1 MNGTQAREGR
11 MRQVDEARVN
21 AFCELVA
28 KDQLPKRE
36 HQVGLKEA
44 GITPE
49 LVKDMF
55 HSQLLSRLL
64 DLKAR
69 QMQQQGQGFYTI
81 GSAGHEGNVVLG
93 QLLGLQDILFL
104 HYRSG
109 ALFMQ
114 RSKLLPDSTPLY
126 DMLLAFAASAEDPI
140 AGGRHKVF
148 GSLPLNIPP
157 QTSTIASHLPKAVGT
172 AYSIP
177 LHKQLNSQGVLAG
190 DALVMCS
197 FGDASLNHSTAQG
210 ALNTAAWIHYRHL
223 PLPLLFVCED
233 NGLGISVKTPNDW
246 VAMSCKQ
253 RPGIK
258 YFYADSLDML
268 AAYQV
273 SIKAVN
279 YVRRYRRPALLHLKA
294 IRLYGH
300 AGSDAQ
306 TSYLSPQEIQRQEQ
320 QDPLLYSARI
330 VRDLNILSAQEII
343 AGCQQYWDQISR
355 VAQEVVKRPKLTSR
369 QQVMSTIT
377 ACSQLRSTPD
387 LPSEAE
393 RKSLFGNEWRQLSQ
407 PQPLNKLLNYALADL
422 LLQYPQIVICGE
434 DVGKKGGVY
443 GVTSRLQQ
451 KFGPARVMDALLDE
465 QSILGLAIGL
475 AHNGFLPIAE
485 IQFLAYLHNAED
497 QLRGEASTL
506 AFFSQGQFTNPMV
519 IRIAGLAYQRGFGG
533 HFHND
538 NSLAVL
544 RDIPGLVIACP
555 ANGADAVA
563 MLRRAVAYA
572 WQQQRVVVFI
582 EPIALYTTK
591 DLHQAGDNL
600 WAFPYPEPATNKVIE
615 IGEFG
620 VYGNKAPIAIIS
632 YGNGVRLAQ
641 QAARIL
647 EQQDGLPIK
656 LIDLRW
662 LAPIRAEALV
672 KEIQDCSHILI
683 VDECRQTGSISE
695 QLVTLFVEQLQ
706 PLPVV
711 ERLTAA
717 DSFIP
722 LGPAANLVL
731 PQCDEIVQRVRH
743 MWHNYSGVNHNYSG
757 VNHNYPGGNHDMPS
771 TNSELT
777 AGGIA

>member
-1 MNGTQAREGR
+1 

-28 KDQLPKRE
+28 KGELPERE
-36 HQVGLKEA
+36 HTIGIKDTGLSPQA
-44 GITPE
+44 
-49 LVKDMF
+49 VRDMF

-93 QLLGLQDILFL
+93 QLLGLQDMLFL

-114 RSKLLPDSTPLY
+114 RSKLLPGSTPLY

-190 DALVMCS
+190 DAVVMCS

-223 PLPLLFVCED
+223 PLPLLLVCED
-233 NGLGISVKTPNDW
+233 NGLGISVKTPTDW

-258 YFYADSLDML
+258 YFYADGLDML
-268 AAYQV
+268 AVYQASV
-273 SIKAVN
+273 KAID
-279 YVRRYRRPALLHLKA
+279 YVRRYRRPALLHLRMV
-294 IRLYGH
+294 RLYGH

-306 TSYLSPQEIQRQEQ
+306 TSYLSSQEIQRQEQ
-320 QDPLLYSARI
+320 QDPLLYSARLLL
-330 VRDLNILSAQEII
+330 DLNIMSAQDII
-343 AGCQQYWDQISR
+343 AGCQQQWEQVSR
-355 VAQEVVKRPKLTSR
+355 VAGEVVKRPKLTTR

-377 ACSQLRSTPD
+377 ACVQQKPLPD
-387 LPSEAE
+387 LPSTAA
-393 RKSLFGNEWRQLSQ
+393 RKLLFGNEWRQLSQ
-407 PQPLNKLLNYALADL
+407 PQPLNKLLNFALADL

-443 GVTSRLQQ
+443 GVTSRLQH

-465 QSILGLAIGL
+465 QSILGLATGL
-475 AHNGFLPIAE
+475 AHNGFLPVAE

-497 QLRGEASTL
+497 QLRGEAATL

-563 MLRRAVAYA
+563 MLRSAVAYA

-591 DLHQAGDNL
+591 DLHQVGDNL
-600 WAFPYPEPATNKVIE
+600 WAQVYPEIGQTIEVGE
-615 IGEFG
+615 IG
-620 VYGNKAPIAIIS
+620 VDGNEAPIAIIT
-632 YGNGVRLAQ
+632 YGNGVRLSQ
-641 QAARIL
+641 QAIRIL

-662 LAPIRAEALV
+662 LAPIHVEALV
-672 KEIQDCSHILI
+672 KEIQHCSHILI
-683 VDECRQTGSISE
+683 VDECRQTGSVSE
-695 QLVTLFVEQLQ
+695 QLVTLLVEHLK

-711 ERLTAA
+711 ERITAA

-722 LGPAANLVL
+722 LGAAANLVL
-731 PQCDEIVQRVRH
+731 PQCDEIVQRVRQ
-743 MWHNYSGVNHNYSG
+743 MWHTYSGTNENA
-757 VNHNYPGGNHDMPS
+757 PS
-771 TNSELT
+771 THSELT
-777 AGGIA
+777 AGGVA

>member
-1 MNGTQAREGR
+1 

-21 AFCELVA
+21 AFCELVL
-28 KDQLPKRE
+28 KEELPKRE
-36 HQVGLKEA
+36 HTVDLKTVGL
-44 GITPE
+44 TPE
-49 LVKDMF
+49 VVKDMF

-93 QLLGLQDILFL
+93 QLLGLQDMLFL

-114 RSKLLPDSTPLY
+114 RSKLLPGSTPLY
-126 DMLLAFAASAEDPI
+126 DMLLAFAAAAEDPI

-177 LHKQLNSQGVLAG
+177 LHKQLNSQGVLAS
-190 DALVMCS
+190 DAIVMCS

-233 NGLGISVKTPNDW
+233 NGLGISVKTPGDW

-268 AAYQV
+268 AAYQA

-279 YVRRYRRPALLHLKA
+279 YVRRYRRPALLHLRA

-306 TSYLSPQEIQRQEQ
+306 TSYLMPHEIQRQEQ

-330 VRDLNILSAQEII
+330 LLDLKIMSAQDII
-343 AGCQQYWDQISR
+343 TGCQQYWDQISR
-355 VAQEVVKRPKLTSR
+355 VAREVVTRPKLTTR
-369 QQVMSTIT
+369 GQVMSTVT
-377 ACSQLRSTPD
+377 ACAQRRT
-387 LPSEAE
+387 LPHLPTEDE

-407 PQPLNKLLNYALADL
+407 PQPLNKLLNFALADL
-422 LLQYPQIVICGE
+422 LLQYPQLVICGE

-443 GVTSRLQQ
+443 GVTNRLQQ

-475 AHNGFLPIAE
+475 SHNGFLPMPE

-497 QLRGEASTL
+497 QVRGEAATL

-563 MLRRAVAYA
+563 MLRSAVAYA
-572 WQQQRVVVFI
+572 WQQQRIVVFI

-591 DLHQAGDNL
+591 DLHQTGDNL
-600 WAFPYPEPATNKVIE
+600 WTHPYPMPAAGKTID
-615 IGEFG
+615 IGEIA
-620 VYGNKAPIAIIS
+620 VYGNKEPIVIIT

-662 LAPIRAEALV
+662 LAPICTDGLV
-672 KEIQDCSHILI
+672 KEVQDCSHILI
-683 VDECRQTGSISE
+683 VDECRQTGSVSE
-695 QLVTLFVEQLQ
+695 QLVTLFVERLQ
-706 PLPVV
+706 PLPIV
-711 ERLTAA
+711 ERITAA

-743 MWHNYSGVNHNYSG
+743 MWHNYSGVNHNYPG
-757 VNHNYPGGNHDMPS
+757 VNHDMPS
-771 TNSELT
+771 TSSELT